1 LEIQNKL
8 IIFNKNNNMK
18 KALIITWE
26 KFQDHELIY
35 PYYSLKEAG
44 YEVTLMANKV
54 GKIWGSLGTHMPCDV
69 ETSIFLDETTRQ
81 QYLNEYEILL
91 LPGGVKALEKVRQEQ
106 GVLQFIREWN
116 TSNKTIFS
124 VCNGAQLLIS
134 AKILQ
139 GRTLSGYYSI
149 DTDIE
154 NAGATYSRGPV
165 VVDGNIISCPHY
177 DFMGD
182 WMRTA
187 YQVHNERKAT
197 NE

>member
-1 LEIQNKL
+1 
-8 IIFNKNNNMK
+8 MK

-26 KFQDHELIY
+26 KYQDHELIY
-35 PYYSLKEAG
+35 PYYSLKEHG
-44 YEVTLMANKV
+44 YEVTLMANQV
-54 GKIWGSLGTHMPCDV
+54 GKIWGSLGSHMTCDV
-69 ETSIFLDETTRQ
+69 ATSIFENPKIYD

-91 LPGGVKALEKVRQEQ
+91 LPGGVKALEKVRQEK
-106 GVLQFIREWN
+106 GVLEFIRQWN
-116 TSNKTIFS
+116 ALNKTIFS
-124 VCNGAQLLIS
+124 ICNGAQLMIS

-139 GRTLSGYYSI
+139 GRTVSGYYSI

-154 NAGATYSRGPV
+154 NAGAIYDRGPV

-187 YQVHNERKAT
+187 FKVHENRSK
-197 NE
+197 